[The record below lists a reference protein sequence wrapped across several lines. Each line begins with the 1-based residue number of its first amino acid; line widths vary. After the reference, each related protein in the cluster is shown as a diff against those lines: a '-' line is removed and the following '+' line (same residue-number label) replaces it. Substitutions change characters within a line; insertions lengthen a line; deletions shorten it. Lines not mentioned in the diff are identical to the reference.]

1 MNKNLIS
8 VIILL
13 LIALLVISYNSRK
26 IRFVNVVLPYYGYS
40 EYCNLKTLHVA
51 NVERPKQVDFSF
63 DDRELVILAKGDD
76 GKNVIADFK
85 YTQYAVLYLKYGLR
99 THKFT
104 ITKTKGR
111 YYVNG
116 RKYDTAQDVIEKI
129 YKL

>member
-1 MNKNLIS
+1 MIILLVLIALFLIS
-8 VIILL
+8 V
-13 LIALLVISYNSRK
+13 NSRR
-26 IRFVNVVLPYYGYS
+26 IQFVNLVLPYYGYS

-51 NVERPKQVDFSF
+51 NVERPQQVDFSF
-63 DDRELVILAKGDD
+63 DDRELVILAKGGD

-99 THKFT
+99 TRKFT
-104 ITKTKGR
+104 ITKTKGN
-111 YYVNG
+111 YYING